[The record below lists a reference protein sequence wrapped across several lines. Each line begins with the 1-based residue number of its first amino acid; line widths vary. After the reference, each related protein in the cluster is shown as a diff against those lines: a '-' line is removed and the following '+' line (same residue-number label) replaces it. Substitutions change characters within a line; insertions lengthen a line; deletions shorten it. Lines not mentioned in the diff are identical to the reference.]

1 MLPFALTIFTGAFLL
16 FLVQPLIGKYIL
28 PWFGGTPGVWTTCML
43 FFQLVLLAGYAY
55 AHFLSRWLKPRGQ
68 AVVHLALLLV
78 SLAVLPIVPADAW
91 KPTSG
96 DAPITHIL
104 LLLGAT
110 IGLPYFVVSTTG
122 PLMQAWF
129 ARLNPGISP
138 YRLYALSNIGSLL
151 ALLAYPFLIEPN
163 VARKL
168 QAHGWGWGL
177 AAYVVC
183 AAWCAWLLW
192 KRGVADEIP
201 VGGSAP
207 EEEPEE
213 VPSMRRKFLWL
224 ALPACASAL
233 LLATTNKLTQDVA
246 VIPFLWIL
254 PLSLYLLTFILC
266 FADAAPV
273 GFQRPLMVGVAV
285 AGLAAL
291 LIPMMIDHSGSDSF
305 KELLRMMNLH
315 EDKSANRLI
324 PFFCALAF
332 ISWHGYWR
340 PLFMPAMIAC
350 FAWLIYVLANIN
362 DVRIAWQIA
371 AFCTTM
377 FVACMV
383 CHGEL
388 YAQKPHPRRLTGYYL
403 MISVGGALG
412 GFLVAVVAPHVF
424 TTYAELAWSCAACAV
439 LVWLVCLPDWRVPN
453 FQWWRFHAWMAGS
466 LVAMAVCLTFFIQS
480 HEKDNVIES
489 TRNFYGA
496 MSVLE
501 YGSETPGSRYLLLQ
515 HGRITHGFQ
524 LTDPDQR
531 RRITSYYGEQSGVA
545 LAIRNFPR
553 MEKRIGVVG
562 LGTGTTAAF
571 GNNGDYVRIYEIN
584 SEVKRLATGTNRFT
598 FVHDTIAIGGKVDII
613 MGDARLSME
622 REDPQRFDV
631 LALDAFSSDAI
642 PVHLL
647 TKEAVAIYGRH
658 LATNGVLAIHISNR
672 YLDLEPVVENVA
684 KEFGYERLSI
694 SDGDGEKDWWIYS
707 STWVLLSKNKELMAL
722 IASRSESAE
731 KSAKE
736 PSKKI
741 VPLWTDDYAS
751 LLPIMS
757 W

>member
-55 AHFLSRWLKPRGQ
+55 AHFLSRWLQPRGQ
-68 AVVHLALLLV
+68 AAVHLALLLA
-78 SLAVLPIVPADAW
+78 SLMMLPIIPSESW
-91 KPTSG
+91 KPKPG
-96 DAPITHIL
+96 DEPITQIL

-129 ARLNPGISP
+129 ARMNPGRSP

-163 VARKL
+163 YARKL
-168 QAHGWGWGL
+168 QALSWGWGL
-177 AAYVVC
+177 MAYVLF
-183 AAWCAWLLW
+183 AAWCVRQVWL
-192 KRGVADEIP
+192 RGFAKETSATGHVA
-201 VGGSAP
+201 
-207 EEEPEE
+207 EEEPAET
-213 VPSMRRKFLWL
+213 PSARRKLLWL

-246 VIPFLWIL
+246 VIPFLWVL

-266 FADAAPV
+266 FDAN
-273 GFQRPLMVGVAV
+273 Q
-285 AGLAAL
+285 
-291 LIPMMIDHSGSDSF
+291 
-305 KELLRMMNLH
+305 
-315 EDKSANRLI
+315 
-324 PFFCALAF
+324 
-332 ISWHGYWR
+332 WYWR
-340 PLFMPAMIAC
+340 PLFLPAMLAC
-350 FAWLIYVLANIN
+350 FGWLIYVLTNIN
-362 DVRIAWQIA
+362 NVGIGWQVP
-371 AFCTTM
+371 AFCLTM

-388 YAQKPHPRRLTGYYL
+388 YALKPHPRWLTSFYL
-403 MISVGGALG
+403 MISLGGAIG

-424 TTYAELAWSCAACAV
+424 NSYAELSWSCGACAV
-439 LVWLVCLPDWRVPN
+439 LTWLVCLPDWRGAH
-453 FQWWRFHAWMAGS
+453 FQWWRFHAWLAGS
-466 LVAMAVCLTFFIQS
+466 LVALGVCLAFYLQS
-480 HEKDNVIES
+480 KERDNVVEA

-496 MSVLE
+496 MCVLE
-501 YGSETPGSRYLLLQ
+501 YGTDSPGSRYLLLQ

-531 RRITSYYGEQSGVA
+531 RRITSYYGEKSGVA
-545 LAIRNFPR
+545 LAIRNLPR
-553 MEKRIGVVG
+553 PQKRIGVVG

-571 GNNGDYVRIYEIN
+571 GEKGDYVRIYEIN
-584 SEVKRLATGTNRFT
+584 EEVRRIATNHFSFIKDTLA
-598 FVHDTIAIGGKVDII
+598 AGGSVDVI

-622 REDPQRFDV
+622 REEPQRFDV

-647 TKEAVAIYGRH
+647 TKEAVAIYGKH
-658 LATNGVLAIHISNR
+658 LADDGVLAIHISNR
-672 YLDLEPVVENVA
+672 YLDLEPVVENLA
-684 KEFGYERLSI
+684 EKFGYRRLSI
-694 SDGDGEKDWWIYS
+694 SDGDSEKDWWIYS
-707 STWVLLSKNKELMAL
+707 STWVLLSKNEALMDT
-722 IASRSESAE
+722 IASKSESA
-731 KSAKE
+731 KSE
-736 PSKKI
+736 PSNKK

-751 LLPIMS
+751 LWQIMS

>member
-43 FFQLVLLAGYAY
+43 FFQLVLLGGYAY

-68 AVVHLALLLV
+68 AVVHFALLLV
-78 SLAVLPIVPADAW
+78 SLAVLPIIPAEAW
-91 KPTSG
+91 KPKPG
-96 DAPITHIL
+96 DAPIAHIL

-122 PLMQAWF
+122 PLMQSWF
-129 ARLNPGISP
+129 ARLNPGKSP

-163 VARKL
+163 FPRRE
-168 QAHGWGWGL
+168 QALSWGWGL
-177 AAYVVC
+177 IAYAAC
-183 AAWCAWLLW
+183 AAWCVWLVW
-192 KRGVADEIP
+192 RRGLA
-201 VGGSAP
+201 
-207 EEEPEE
+207 EE
-213 VPSMRRKFLWL
+213 VPADGQTPAAEAPAEVPSLRQRFLWL

-246 VIPFLWIL
+246 VIPFLWVL

-266 FADAAPV
+266 FDAN
-273 GFQRPLMVGVAV
+273 Q
-285 AGLAAL
+285 
-291 LIPMMIDHSGSDSF
+291 
-305 KELLRMMNLH
+305 
-315 EDKSANRLI
+315 
-324 PFFCALAF
+324 
-332 ISWHGYWR
+332 WYWR
-340 PLFMPAMIAC
+340 PLFLPATLAC
-350 FAWLIYVLANIN
+350 FGWLIYVLANIN
-362 DVRIAWQIA
+362 DVGIGWQVP
-371 AFCTTM
+371 AFCLTM

-388 YAQKPHPRRLTGYYL
+388 YALKPHPRWLTSFYL
-403 MISVGGALG
+403 MISLGGAIG

-424 TTYAELAWSCAACAV
+424 KSYAELAWSCGACAV
-439 LVWLVCLPDWRVPN
+439 LTWLVCLPDWRVPD

-466 LVAMAVCLTFFIQS
+466 LVALGVCLAFYIQS
-480 HEKDNVIES
+480 KERDNVVEA

-501 YGSETPGSRYLLLQ
+501 YGKETPGSRYLLLQ

-531 RRITSYYGEQSGVA
+531 RRITSYYGEASGVA

-553 MEKRIGVVG
+553 PQKRIGVVG

-571 GNNGDYVRIYEIN
+571 GEKGDYVRIYEIN
-584 SEVKRLATGTNRFT
+584 SEVLRIATNRFT
-598 FVHDTIAIGGKVDII
+598 FITDTRGVGGTVDVI

-622 REDPQRFDV
+622 SEEPQRFDV

-658 LATNGVLAIHISNR
+658 LAPDGVLAIHISNR

-684 KEFGYERLSI
+684 KEFGYRRLSI

-707 STWVLLSKNKELMAL
+707 STWVLLSKNEPLMTL
-722 IASRSESAE
+722 IASKTESA
-731 KSAKE
+731 KSEA
-736 PSKKI
+736 STKK

-751 LLPIMS
+751 LWPIMS

>member
-43 FFQLVLLAGYAY
+43 FFQLVLLGGYAY
-55 AHFLSRWLKPRGQ
+55 AHFLSRWFKPRGQ

-78 SLAVLPIVPADAW
+78 SVAVLPIIPAEAW
-91 KPTSG
+91 KPKPG
-96 DAPITHIL
+96 DTPITHIL

-122 PLMQAWF
+122 PLMQSWF
-129 ARLNPGISP
+129 SHLNPGKSP

-151 ALLAYPFLIEPN
+151 ALLAYPFLIEPRLP
-163 VARKL
+163 RKL
-168 QAHGWGWGL
+168 QALSWGWGL
-177 AAYVVC
+177 IAYVAF
-183 AAWCAWLLW
+183 AAWCVWLVW
-192 KRGVADEIP
+192 KRGVAEEIP
-201 VGGSAP
+201 ASGVAK
-207 EEEPEE
+207 EEEPAEP
-213 VPSMRRKFLWL
+213 PSLRQKFLWL

-266 FADAAPV
+266 FDA
-273 GFQRPLMVGVAV
+273 QR
-285 AGLAAL
+285 
-291 LIPMMIDHSGSDSF
+291 
-305 KELLRMMNLH
+305 
-315 EDKSANRLI
+315 
-324 PFFCALAF
+324 
-332 ISWHGYWR
+332 WYWR
-340 PLFMPAMIAC
+340 PIFLPAMLGC
-350 FAWLIYVLANIN
+350 FGWLIYVLTNIN
-362 DVRIAWQIA
+362 NVGIGWQVP
-371 AFCTTM
+371 AFCMTM
-377 FVACMV
+377 FVACMA

-388 YAQKPHPRRLTGYYL
+388 YALKPHPRWLTSFYL
-403 MISVGGALG
+403 MISVGGAVG

-424 TTYAELAWSCAACAV
+424 HTYAELAWSCAACAV
-439 LVWLVCLPDWRVPN
+439 LIWLVCLPNFRVPD

-466 LVAMAVCLTFFIQS
+466 LVAMAVCLAFYIQS
-480 HEKDNVIES
+480 KERDNVVEA

-501 YGSETPGSRYLLLQ
+501 YGSDTPGSRYLLLQ

-531 RRITSYYGEQSGVA
+531 HRITSYYGEGSGVA

-553 MEKRIGVVG
+553 PQKRIGVVG

-571 GNNGDYVRIYEIN
+571 GEKGDYIRIYEIN
-584 SEVKRLATGTNRFT
+584 SEVLRIATNHFSFIADTRKR
-598 FVHDTIAIGGKVDII
+598 GGQVDVI

-622 REDPQRFDV
+622 SEEPQRFDV

-647 TKEAVAIYGRH
+647 TKEAVAIYGKH
-658 LATNGVLAIHISNR
+658 LAPDGVLAIHISNR

-684 KEFGYERLSI
+684 KEFGYQRLSI

-707 STWVLLSKNKELMAL
+707 STWVLLSKNQDLMTL
-722 IASRSESAE
+722 IASKTESA
-731 KSAKE
+731 KSD
-736 PSKKI
+736 PSTKT

>member
-1 MLPFALTIFTGAFLL
+1 
-16 FLVQPLIGKYIL
+16 
-28 PWFGGTPGVWTTCML
+28 PGVWTTCRL
-43 FFQLVLLAGYAY
+43 FFQLVLVGGYAY

-78 SLAVLPIVPADAW
+78 SLAVLPIIPAEAW
-91 KPTSG
+91 KPKPG

-122 PLMQAWF
+122 PLMQSWF
-129 ARLNPGISP
+129 SHLHPGKSP

-151 ALLAYPFLIEPN
+151 ALLAYPFLIEPRLP
-163 VARKL
+163 RKL
-168 QAHGWGWGL
+168 QALSWGWGL
-177 AAYVVC
+177 VAYAAF
-183 AAWCAWLLW
+183 AAWCVWLVW
-192 KRGVADEIP
+192 KRGVAEEIP
-201 VGGSAP
+201 PSGVAQ
-207 EEEPEE
+207 EEEPAAP
-213 VPSMRRKFLWL
+213 PSLRQKFLWL

-266 FADAAPV
+266 FDA
-273 GFQRPLMVGVAV
+273 QR
-285 AGLAAL
+285 
-291 LIPMMIDHSGSDSF
+291 
-305 KELLRMMNLH
+305 
-315 EDKSANRLI
+315 
-324 PFFCALAF
+324 
-332 ISWHGYWR
+332 WYWR
-340 PLFMPAMIAC
+340 PIFLPAMVGC
-350 FAWLIYVLANIN
+350 FGWLIYVLANIN
-362 DVRIAWQIA
+362 DVGIGWQVP
-371 AFCTTM
+371 AFCLTM
-377 FVACMV
+377 FVACMA

-388 YAQKPHPRRLTGYYL
+388 YALKPDPRWLTSFYL
-403 MISVGGALG
+403 MISVGGAVG
-412 GFLVAVVAPHVF
+412 GFLVGVVAPHVF
-424 TTYAELAWSCAACAV
+424 HTYAELAWSCAACAV
-439 LVWLVCLPDWRVPN
+439 LIWLVCLPNFRVPD

-466 LVAMAVCLTFFIQS
+466 LVAMAVCLAFYLQS
-480 HEKDNVIES
+480 KERDNVVEA

-501 YGSETPGSRYLLLQ
+501 YGSDTPGSRYLLLQ

-531 RRITSYYGEQSGVA
+531 RRITSYYGEHSGVA

-553 MEKRIGVVG
+553 PQKRIGVVG

-571 GNNGDYVRIYEIN
+571 GEKGDYVRIYEIN
-584 SEVKRLATGTNRFT
+584 SEVLRLATNRFT
-598 FVHDTIAIGGKVDII
+598 FITDTRSLGGTVDVI

-622 REDPQRFDV
+622 REEPQRFDV

-647 TKEAVAIYGRH
+647 TKEAVAIYGKH
-658 LATNGVLAIHISNR
+658 LAPDGVLAIHISNR

-684 KEFGYERLSI
+684 KEFGYQRLSI
-694 SDGDGEKDWWIYS
+694 SDGEGEKDWWIYS
-707 STWVLLSKNKELMAL
+707 STWVLLSKNKDLMTL
-722 IASRSESAE
+722 IASRTESA
-731 KSAKE
+731 KSD
-736 PSKKI
+736 PSTKV
-741 VPLWTDDYAS
+741 VPLWTDDYAA

>member
-1 MLPFALTIFTGAFLL
+1 MAVWTASVPAGFPARHILLSNRGGNLILRRTFRPPVKRRAIAMLPFALTIFTGAFLL

-43 FFQLVLLAGYAY
+43 FFQLVLLGGYAY

-78 SLAVLPIVPADAW
+78 SLAVLPIIPAEAW
-91 KPTSG
+91 KPKPG
-96 DAPITHIL
+96 DPPITHIL

-122 PLMQAWF
+122 PLMQSWF
-129 ARLNPGISP
+129 SHLNPGKSP

-151 ALLAYPFLIEPN
+151 ALLAYPFLIEPRLP
-163 VARKL
+163 RKL
-168 QAHGWGWGL
+168 QALSWGWGL
-177 AAYVVC
+177 IAYAAFT
-183 AAWCAWLLW
+183 AWCVWLVW
-192 KRGVADEIP
+192 KRGVAEEIP
-201 VGGSAP
+201 ASGVAA
-207 EEEPEE
+207 EEEPAEA
-213 VPSMRRKFLWL
+213 PSLRQKFLWL

-266 FADAAPV
+266 FDA
-273 GFQRPLMVGVAV
+273 QR
-285 AGLAAL
+285 
-291 LIPMMIDHSGSDSF
+291 
-305 KELLRMMNLH
+305 
-315 EDKSANRLI
+315 
-324 PFFCALAF
+324 
-332 ISWHGYWR
+332 WYWR
-340 PLFMPAMIAC
+340 PIFLPAMLGC
-350 FAWLIYVLANIN
+350 FGWLIYVLTNIN
-362 DVRIAWQIA
+362 DVGIGWQVP
-371 AFCTTM
+371 AFCMTM
-377 FVACMV
+377 FVACMA

-388 YAQKPHPRRLTGYYL
+388 YALKPHPRWLTSFYL
-403 MISVGGALG
+403 MISVGGAVG

-424 TTYAELAWSCAACAV
+424 HTYAELAWSCAACAV
-439 LVWLVCLPDWRVPN
+439 LVWLVCLPNFRVPD

-466 LVAMAVCLTFFIQS
+466 LVAMAVCLAFYIQS
-480 HEKDNVIES
+480 KERDNVVEA

-501 YGSETPGSRYLLLQ
+501 YGADTPGSRYLLLQ

-553 MEKRIGVVG
+553 PHKRIGVVG

-571 GNNGDYVRIYEIN
+571 GDKGDYVRIYEIN
-584 SEVKRLATGTNRFT
+584 SEVKRIATSHFT
-598 FVHDTIAIGGKVDII
+598 FVNDTIALGGKVDII

-622 REDPQRFDV
+622 REEPQHFDV

-647 TKEAVAIYGRH
+647 TKEAVAIYGKH
-658 LATNGVLAIHISNR
+658 LAPDGVLAIHISNR

-684 KEFGYERLSI
+684 KEFGYQRLSI
-694 SDGDGEKDWWIYS
+694 SDGEGEKDWWIYS
-707 STWVLLSKNKELMAL
+707 STWVLLSKNKDLMTL
-722 IASRSESAE
+722 IASRTESA
-731 KSAKE
+731 KSDPSAKV
-736 PSKKI
+736 

>member
-55 AHFLSRWLKPRGQ
+55 AHFLSRWLKPRAQ
-68 AVVHLALLLV
+68 AVVHLGLLLI
-78 SLAVLPIVPADAW
+78 SLAVLPIVPADVW

-122 PLMQAWF
+122 PLMQSWF
-129 ARLNPGISP
+129 SRLNPGKSP

-151 ALLAYPFLIEPN
+151 ALLAYPFLIEP
-163 VARKL
+163 VLPRKL
-168 QAHGWGWGL
+168 QALSWGWGL
-177 AAYVVC
+177 AAYVAC
-183 AAWCAWLLW
+183 AAWCVWLLW
-192 KRGVADEIP
+192 NKNPAEEAPANDASAEGPAVA
-201 VGGSAP
+201 
-207 EEEPEE
+207 
-213 VPSMRRKFLWL
+213 PSLRQKFLWL

-266 FADAAPV
+266 FDA
-273 GFQRPLMVGVAV
+273 QR
-285 AGLAAL
+285 
-291 LIPMMIDHSGSDSF
+291 
-305 KELLRMMNLH
+305 
-315 EDKSANRLI
+315 
-324 PFFCALAF
+324 
-332 ISWHGYWR
+332 WYWR
-340 PLFMPAMIAC
+340 PLFLPAMIAC
-350 FAWLIYVLANIN
+350 FGWLIYVLTNIN
-362 DVRIAWQIA
+362 EVRIAWQIP
-371 AFCTTM
+371 AFCLTL
-377 FVACMV
+377 FVASMV

-388 YAQKPHPRRLTGYYL
+388 YALKPHPRWLTTFYL
-403 MISVGGALG
+403 MISVGGAVG

-424 TTYAELAWSCAACAV
+424 TTYAELAWSCGACAV
-439 LVWLVCLPDWRVPN
+439 LVWLVCLPNWRVPD
-453 FQWWRFHAWMAGS
+453 FQWWRFHAWLAGS
-466 LVAMAVCLTFFIQS
+466 LVAMAVCLAFFIQS
-480 HEKDNVIES
+480 HEKDNLVES

-531 RRITSYYGEQSGVA
+531 RRITSYYGEGSGVA
-545 LAIRNFPR
+545 LAIRNFPSKQ
-553 MEKRIGVVG
+553 KRIGVVG

-571 GNNGDYVRIYEIN
+571 GEQGDYVRIYEIN
-584 SEVKRLATGTNRFT
+584 SEVLRVATNHFSFIKDTRALGGT
-598 FVHDTIAIGGKVDII
+598 VDVIL
-613 MGDARLSME
+613 GDARLSME
-622 REDPQRFDV
+622 REIERKEPQRFDV

-647 TKEAVAIYGRH
+647 TKEAVAIYGKH

-672 YLDLEPVVENVA
+672 YLDLEPVVENLA
-684 KEFGYERLSI
+684 KEFGYLHLSV
-694 SDGDGEKDWWIYS
+694 SDGDGDKDWWIYS
-707 STWVLLSKNKELMAL
+707 STWVLLSKNKDLMSTITGL
-722 IASRSESAE
+722 
-731 KSAKE
+731 AK
-736 PSKKI
+736 PNADAKSKKV

>member
-1 MLPFALTIFTGAFLL
+1 MGRRAIAMLPFALTIFTGAFLL

-43 FFQLVLLAGYAY
+43 FFQLVLLGGYAY

-78 SLAVLPIVPADAW
+78 SLAVLPIIPAEAW
-91 KPTSG
+91 KPKPG

-122 PLMQAWF
+122 PLMQSWF
-129 ARLNPGISP
+129 SHLNPGKSP

-151 ALLAYPFLIEPN
+151 ALLAYPFLIEPRLP
-163 VARKL
+163 RKL
-168 QAHGWGWGL
+168 QALSWGWGL
-177 AAYVVC
+177 IAYVAF
-183 AAWCAWLLW
+183 AAWCVWLVW
-192 KRGVADEIP
+192 KRGVAEEIP
-201 VGGSAP
+201 ASGVAA
-207 EEEPEE
+207 EEEPAEP
-213 VPSMRRKFLWL
+213 PSLRQKFLWL

-266 FADAAPV
+266 FDA
-273 GFQRPLMVGVAV
+273 QR
-285 AGLAAL
+285 
-291 LIPMMIDHSGSDSF
+291 
-305 KELLRMMNLH
+305 
-315 EDKSANRLI
+315 
-324 PFFCALAF
+324 
-332 ISWHGYWR
+332 WYWR
-340 PLFMPAMIAC
+340 PIFLPAMLGC
-350 FAWLIYVLANIN
+350 FGWLIYVLTNIN
-362 DVRIAWQIA
+362 NVGIGWQVP
-371 AFCTTM
+371 AFCLTM
-377 FVACMV
+377 FVACMA

-388 YAQKPHPRRLTGYYL
+388 YALKPHPRWLTSFYL
-403 MISVGGALG
+403 MISVGGAVG

-424 TTYAELAWSCAACAV
+424 HTYAELAWSCAACAV
-439 LVWLVCLPDWRVPN
+439 LVWLVCLPNFRAPG

-466 LVAMAVCLTFFIQS
+466 LVAMAVCLAFYIQS
-480 HEKDNVIES
+480 KERDNVVEA

-501 YGSETPGSRYLLLQ
+501 YGADTPGSRYLLLQ

-531 RRITSYYGEQSGVA
+531 RRITSYYGEASGVA

-553 MEKRIGVVG
+553 PHRRIGVVG

-571 GNNGDYVRIYEIN
+571 GNQGDYVRIYEIN
-584 SEVKRLATGTNRFT
+584 SEVLRIATNHFT
-598 FVHDTIAIGGKVDII
+598 FIKDTRALGGTVDVI

-622 REDPQRFDV
+622 SEAPQRFDV

-647 TKEAVAIYGRH
+647 TKEAVAIYGKH
-658 LATNGVLAIHISNR
+658 LAPDGVLAIHISNR

-684 KEFGYERLSI
+684 KEFGYQRLSI
-694 SDGDGEKDWWIYS
+694 SDGEGEKDWWIYS
-707 STWVLLSKNKELMAL
+707 STWVLLSKNQDLMTL
-722 IASRSESAE
+722 IASRTESAKADAST
-731 KSAKE
+731 KS
-736 PSKKI
+736 

>member
-55 AHFLSRWLKPRGQ
+55 AHFLSRWLQPRGQ
-68 AVVHLALLLV
+68 AAVHLAVLLA
-78 SLAVLPIVPADAW
+78 SLAVLPIIPGDAW
-91 KPTSG
+91 KPKPG

-122 PLMQAWF
+122 PLMQSWF
-129 ARLNPGISP
+129 ARLNPGKSP

-163 VARKL
+163 FARKL
-168 QAHGWGWGL
+168 QALSWGWGL
-177 AAYVVC
+177 VAYVLF
-183 AAWCAWLLW
+183 AAWCVRLVWV
-192 KRGVADEIP
+192 RGFAAQTPADGHLAEEGP
-201 VGGSAP
+201 A
-207 EEEPEE
+207 EEP
-213 VPSMRRKFLWL
+213 SLRRKFLWL

-246 VIPFLWIL
+246 VIPFLWVL

-266 FADAAPV
+266 FDAN
-273 GFQRPLMVGVAV
+273 Q
-285 AGLAAL
+285 
-291 LIPMMIDHSGSDSF
+291 
-305 KELLRMMNLH
+305 
-315 EDKSANRLI
+315 
-324 PFFCALAF
+324 
-332 ISWHGYWR
+332 WYWR
-340 PLFMPAMIAC
+340 PLFLPAMLAC
-350 FAWLIYVLANIN
+350 FGWLIYVLANIN
-362 DVRIAWQIA
+362 DVGIGWQVP
-371 AFCTTM
+371 AFCLTL
-377 FVACMV
+377 FVGCMV

-388 YAQKPHPRRLTGYYL
+388 YALKPHPRWLTSFYL
-403 MISVGGALG
+403 MISLGGAIG

-424 TTYAELAWSCAACAV
+424 KSYAELAWSCGACAV
-439 LVWLVCLPDWRVPN
+439 LVWLVCLPNWRVPG
-453 FQWWRFHAWMAGS
+453 FQWWRFHAWLAGS
-466 LVAMAVCLTFFIQS
+466 LVALAVCLAFYIQS
-480 HEKDNVIES
+480 RERDNVVEA

-501 YGSETPGSRYLLLQ
+501 YGKETPGSRYLLLQ

-553 MEKRIGVVG
+553 PQKRIGVVG

-571 GNNGDYVRIYEIN
+571 GEKGDYVRIYEIN
-584 SEVKRLATGTNRFT
+584 EEVRRIATSHFT
-598 FVHDTIAIGGKVDII
+598 FIKDTQAVGGKVDVI

-622 REDPQRFDV
+622 REEPQRFDV

-647 TKEAVAIYGRH
+647 TKEAVGIYGKH
-658 LATNGVLAIHISNR
+658 LAADGVLAVHISNR
-672 YLDLEPVVENVA
+672 YLDLEPVVENLA

-722 IASRSESAE
+722 IKTKTEAA
-731 KSAKE
+731 KSD
-736 PSKKI
+736 PSTKI

-751 LLPIMS
+751 LWPIMS

>member
-43 FFQLVLLAGYAY
+43 FFQMVLLAGYAY
-55 AHFLSRWLKPRGQ
+55 AHFLSRWLQPRGQ
-68 AVVHLALLLV
+68 AAVHLGVLLA
-78 SLAVLPIVPADAW
+78 SLAVLPIIPGDAW
-91 KPTSG
+91 KPKPG

-122 PLMQAWF
+122 PLMQSWF
-129 ARLNPGISP
+129 ARLNPGKSP

-163 VARKL
+163 FARKL
-168 QAHGWGWGL
+168 QALSWGWGL
-177 AAYVVC
+177 VAYVLF
-183 AAWCAWLLW
+183 AAWCVRLVWV
-192 KRGVADEIP
+192 RGFAAQTPAD
-201 VGGSAP
+201 GHLA
-207 EEEPEE
+207 EEEPAEE
-213 VPSMRRKFLWL
+213 PSLRRKFLWL

-246 VIPFLWIL
+246 VIPFLWVL

-266 FADAAPV
+266 FDAN
-273 GFQRPLMVGVAV
+273 Q
-285 AGLAAL
+285 
-291 LIPMMIDHSGSDSF
+291 
-305 KELLRMMNLH
+305 
-315 EDKSANRLI
+315 
-324 PFFCALAF
+324 
-332 ISWHGYWR
+332 WYWR
-340 PLFMPAMIAC
+340 PLFLPAMLAC
-350 FAWLIYVLANIN
+350 FGWLIYVLANIN
-362 DVRIAWQIA
+362 DVGIGWQVP
-371 AFCTTM
+371 AFCLTL
-377 FVACMV
+377 FVGCMV

-388 YAQKPHPRRLTGYYL
+388 YALKPHPRWLTSFYL
-403 MISVGGALG
+403 MISLGGAIG

-424 TTYAELAWSCAACAV
+424 KSYAELAWSCGACAV
-439 LVWLVCLPDWRVPN
+439 LVWLVCLPNWRVPG
-453 FQWWRFHAWMAGS
+453 FQWWRFHAWLAGS
-466 LVAMAVCLTFFIQS
+466 LVALAVCLAFYIQS
-480 HEKDNVIES
+480 RERDNVVEA

-501 YGSETPGSRYLLLQ
+501 YGKETPGSRYLLLQ

-553 MEKRIGVVG
+553 PQKRIGVVG

-571 GNNGDYVRIYEIN
+571 GEKGDYVRIYEIN
-584 SEVKRLATGTNRFT
+584 EEVRRIATSHFT
-598 FVHDTIAIGGKVDII
+598 FIKDTQAVGGKVDVI

-622 REDPQRFDV
+622 REEPQRFDV

-647 TKEAVAIYGRH
+647 TKEAVGIYGKH
-658 LATNGVLAIHISNR
+658 LAADGVLAVHISNR
-672 YLDLEPVVENVA
+672 YLDLEPVVENLA

-722 IASRSESAE
+722 IKTKTEAA
-731 KSAKE
+731 KSD
-736 PSKKI
+736 PSTKM

-751 LLPIMS
+751 LWPIMS

>member
-68 AVVHLALLLV
+68 AVVHLTLLLV
-78 SLAVLPIVPADAW
+78 SVAVLPIIPADAW
-91 KPTSG
+91 KPQAG

-122 PLMQAWF
+122 PLMQSWF
-129 ARLNPGISP
+129 SRLNPGKSP

-168 QAHGWGWGL
+168 QAVSWGWGL
-177 AAYVVC
+177 VAYVVFS
-183 AAWCAWLLW
+183 AWCVWLVW
-192 KRGVADEIP
+192 SRGLAEEIP
-201 VGGSAP
+201 TGGATLP
-207 EEEPEE
+207 EETPEE
-213 VPSMRRKFLWL
+213 VPSLRRRFLWL
-224 ALPACASAL
+224 ALPACATAL
-233 LLATTNKLTQDVA
+233 LLATTNKLCQDVA
-246 VIPFLWIL
+246 VIPFLWLL

-266 FADAAPV
+266 FADSAPM
-273 GFQRPLMVGVAV
+273 GFQRPLMVIVTVVGVS
-285 AGLAAL
+285 AL
-291 LIPMMIDHSGSDSF
+291 LVPMLIDHS
-305 KELLRMMNLH
+305 KQELLQGMLKGVGLH
-315 EDKSANRLI
+315 EEKSTNRLI
-324 PFFCALAF
+324 PFFCCLAF
-332 ISWHGYWR
+332 VCWHGYWR
-340 PLFMPAMIAC
+340 PLFMPALLAC
-350 FAWLIYVLANIN
+350 FGWLVYVLAYIN
-362 DVRIAWQIA
+362 SVGIAWQVA

-403 MISVGGALG
+403 MISLGGAIG

-424 TTYAELAWSCAACAV
+424 NTYAELAWSCGACAV
-439 LVWLVCLPDWRVPN
+439 LVWLVCLPNWRVPD
-453 FQWWRFHAWMAGS
+453 FQWWRFHAWMASS
-466 LVAMAVCLTFFIQS
+466 LVAMAVCLVFFVQS
-480 HEKDNVIES
+480 HEKDNVIEA

-501 YGSETPGSRYLLLQ
+501 YGAETPGSRYLLLQ

-531 RRITSYYGEQSGVA
+531 RRITSYYGEGSGVA
-545 LAIRNFPR
+545 MAIRTFPR
-553 MEKRIGVVG
+553 KQKRIGVVG

-571 GNNGDYVRIYEIN
+571 GEKGDYVRIYEIN
-584 SEVKRLATGTNRFT
+584 SEVKRIATTHFT
-598 FVHDTIAIGGKVDII
+598 FVKDTIALGGKVDII

-622 REDPQRFDV
+622 REEPQRLDV

-647 TKEAVAIYGRH
+647 TKEAMAIYGKH
-658 LATNGVLAIHISNR
+658 LAPDGVLAIHISNR
-672 YLDLEPVVENVA
+672 YLDLEPVVANLA
-684 KEFGYERLSI
+684 KEFGYQRLSI
-694 SDGDGEKDWWIYS
+694 ADGEGEKDWWIYS
-707 STWVLLSKNKELMAL
+707 STWVLLSKNKELMSL
-722 IASRSESAE
+722 IASQKVSTE
-731 KSAKE
+731 KEE
-736 PSKKI
+736 PLKS
-741 VPLWTDDYAS
+741 VPLWTDDYAA

>member
-78 SLAVLPIVPADAW
+78 SLAVLPIIPTEAW
-91 KPTSG
+91 KPKPG

-129 ARLNPGISP
+129 ARLNPDQSP

-151 ALLAYPFLIEPN
+151 ALLAYPFLIEPRFS
-163 VARKL
+163 RKL
-168 QAHGWGWGL
+168 QALSWGWGL
-177 AAYVVC
+177 IAYV
-183 AAWCAWLLW
+183 AFASWCVWLVW
-192 KRGVADEIP
+192 RRGVAEEIP
-201 VGGSAP
+201 AGGTAP
-207 EEEPEE
+207 EEAPVEA
-213 VPSMRRKFLWL
+213 PSLRQKFLWL

-254 PLSLYLLTFILC
+254 PLGLYLLTFILS
-266 FADAAPV
+266 FDAN
-273 GFQRPLMVGVAV
+273 Q
-285 AGLAAL
+285 
-291 LIPMMIDHSGSDSF
+291 
-305 KELLRMMNLH
+305 
-315 EDKSANRLI
+315 
-324 PFFCALAF
+324 
-332 ISWHGYWR
+332 WYWR
-340 PLFMPAMIAC
+340 PLFLPAAVGC
-350 FAWLIYVLANIN
+350 FGWLIYVLQNIN
-362 DVRIAWQIA
+362 DVGIGWQVP
-371 AFCTTM
+371 AFCLTM

-388 YAQKPHPRRLTGYYL
+388 YALKPHPRWLTSFYL
-403 MISVGGALG
+403 MISLGGAIG

-424 TTYAELAWSCAACAV
+424 KSYAELAWSCGAGAV
-439 LVWLVCLPDWRVPN
+439 LTWLVCLPDWRAPN

-466 LVAMAVCLTFFIQS
+466 LVAMAVCLAFYIQS
-480 HEKDNVIES
+480 KERDNVVEA

-501 YGSETPGSRYLLLQ
+501 YGKETPGSRYLLLQ

-553 MEKRIGVVG
+553 PQKRIGVVG

-571 GNNGDYVRIYEIN
+571 GEKGDYVRIYEIN
-584 SEVKRLATGTNRFT
+584 EEVRRIATSRFT
-598 FVHDTIAIGGKVDII
+598 FVNDTIGVGGKVDII

-622 REDPQRFDV
+622 REEPQRFDV

-647 TKEAVAIYGRH
+647 TKEAVAIYGKH
-658 LATNGVLAIHISNR
+658 LAPDGVLAVHISNR

-684 KEFGYERLSI
+684 KEFGYQRLSI
-694 SDGDGEKDWWIYS
+694 SDGDGERDWWIYS
-707 STWVLLSKNKELMAL
+707 STWVLLSKNKELMTL
-722 IASRSESAE
+722 IASRTESAKSE
-731 KSAKE
+731 ASAKL
-736 PSKKI
+736 
-741 VPLWTDDYAS
+741 VPLWTDDYVS
-751 LLPIMS
+751 LWPIMS

>member
-43 FFQLVLLAGYAY
+43 FFQLVLLGGYAY

-78 SLAVLPIVPADAW
+78 SVAVLPIIPAEAW
-91 KPTSG
+91 KPKPG

-122 PLMQAWF
+122 PLMQSWF
-129 ARLNPGISP
+129 SHLNPGKSP

-151 ALLAYPFLIEPN
+151 ALLAYPFLIEP
-163 VARKL
+163 RLPRQL
-168 QAHGWGWGL
+168 QALSWGWGL
-177 AAYVVC
+177 IAYVAF
-183 AAWCAWLLW
+183 AAWCVWLVW
-192 KRGVADEIP
+192 KRGVAEEIP
-201 VGGSAP
+201 ASGVAK
-207 EEEPEE
+207 EEEPAEP
-213 VPSMRRKFLWL
+213 PSLRQKFLWL

-266 FADAAPV
+266 FDA
-273 GFQRPLMVGVAV
+273 QR
-285 AGLAAL
+285 
-291 LIPMMIDHSGSDSF
+291 
-305 KELLRMMNLH
+305 
-315 EDKSANRLI
+315 
-324 PFFCALAF
+324 
-332 ISWHGYWR
+332 WYWR
-340 PLFMPAMIAC
+340 PIFLPAMLGC
-350 FAWLIYVLANIN
+350 FGWLIYVLTNIN
-362 DVRIAWQIA
+362 NVGIGWQVP
-371 AFCTTM
+371 AFCMTM
-377 FVACMV
+377 FVACMA

-388 YAQKPHPRRLTGYYL
+388 YALKPHPRWLTSFYL
-403 MISVGGALG
+403 MISVGGAVG

-424 TTYAELAWSCAACAV
+424 HTYAELAWSCAACAV
-439 LVWLVCLPDWRVPN
+439 LIWLVCLPNFRVPD

-466 LVAMAVCLTFFIQS
+466 LVAMAVCLAFYIQS
-480 HEKDNVIES
+480 KERDNVVEA

-501 YGSETPGSRYLLLQ
+501 YGSDTPGSRYLLLQ

-531 RRITSYYGEQSGVA
+531 HRITSYYGEGSGVA

-553 MEKRIGVVG
+553 PQKRIGVVG

-571 GNNGDYVRIYEIN
+571 GEKGDYIRIYEIN
-584 SEVKRLATGTNRFT
+584 SEVLRIATNHFSFIADTRKR
-598 FVHDTIAIGGKVDII
+598 GGQVDVI

-622 REDPQRFDV
+622 SEEPQRFDV

-647 TKEAVAIYGRH
+647 TKEAVAIYGKH
-658 LATNGVLAIHISNR
+658 LAPDGVLAIHISNR

-684 KEFGYERLSI
+684 KEFGYQRLSI

-707 STWVLLSKNKELMAL
+707 STWVLLSKNQDLMTL
-722 IASRSESAE
+722 IASKTESA
-731 KSAKE
+731 KSD
-736 PSKKI
+736 PSTKT

>member
-78 SLAVLPIVPADAW
+78 SLAVLPIIPADAW

-122 PLMQAWF
+122 PLMQSWF
-129 ARLNPGISP
+129 SRLHPDKSP

-151 ALLAYPFLIEPN
+151 ALLAYPFLIEPELP
-163 VARKL
+163 RKF
-168 QAHGWGWGL
+168 QAHAWGWGL
-177 AAYVVC
+177 VAYVAF
-183 AAWCAWLLW
+183 AAWCVWLLW
-192 KRGVADEIP
+192 NKNPTDEIP
-201 VGGSAP
+201 ANNPADEAP
-207 EEEPEE
+207 AAA
-213 VPSMRRKFLWL
+213 PSLRQKFLWL

-266 FADAAPV
+266 FDAH
-273 GFQRPLMVGVAV
+273 R
-285 AGLAAL
+285 
-291 LIPMMIDHSGSDSF
+291 
-305 KELLRMMNLH
+305 
-315 EDKSANRLI
+315 
-324 PFFCALAF
+324 
-332 ISWHGYWR
+332 WYWR
-340 PLFMPAMIAC
+340 PLFIPAMVAC
-350 FAWLIYVLANIN
+350 FGWLIYVLANIN
-362 DVRIAWQIA
+362 EVRIAWQIP
-371 AFCTTM
+371 AFCLTM
-377 FVACMV
+377 FVASMV

-388 YAQKPHPRRLTGYYL
+388 YALKPHPRWLTTFYL

-424 TTYAELAWSCAACAV
+424 TTYAELAWSCGACAL
-439 LVWLVCLPDWRVPN
+439 LVWLVCLPNWRVPN
-453 FQWWRFHAWMAGS
+453 FRWWRFHAWMAGS
-466 LVAMAVCLTFFIQS
+466 LVAMAVCLAFFVQS

-501 YGSETPGSRYLLLQ
+501 YGADTPGSRYLLLQ

-531 RRITSYYGEQSGVA
+531 RRITSYYGEGSGVA
-545 LAIRNFPR
+545 LAIRNFPSKQ
-553 MEKRIGVVG
+553 KRIGVVG

-571 GNNGDYVRIYEIN
+571 GEKGDYVRIYEIN
-584 SEVKRLATGTNRFT
+584 SEVLRVATNHFSFIKDTRALGGT
-598 FVHDTIAIGGKVDII
+598 VDVVL
-613 MGDARLSME
+613 GDARLSME
-622 REDPQRFDV
+622 REEPQRFDV

-647 TKEAVAIYGRH
+647 TKEAVAIYGKH
-658 LATNGVLAIHISNR
+658 LAPDGILAIHISNR
-672 YLDLEPVVENVA
+672 YLDLEPVVANVA
-684 KEFGYERLSI
+684 KEFGYEHLSI

-707 STWVLLSKNKELMAL
+707 STWVLLTKNTDLLVL
-722 IASRSESAE
+722 IASRQPSSE
-731 KSAKE
+731 KGHKE

>member
-1 MLPFALTIFTGAFLL
+1 VGFPQSHILLSKPPQTRILRRTFRSPTKQRVIAMLPFALTIFTGAFLL

-43 FFQLVLLAGYAY
+43 FFQLVLLGGYAY

-68 AVVHLALLLV
+68 AVVHLVLLLV
-78 SLAVLPIVPADAW
+78 SLAVLPIIPAEAW
-91 KPTSG
+91 KPKPG

-122 PLMQAWF
+122 PLMQSWF
-129 ARLNPGISP
+129 SHLNPGKSP

-151 ALLAYPFLIEPN
+151 ALLAYPFLIEP
-163 VARKL
+163 RL
-168 QAHGWGWGL
+168 PRQMQALSWGWGL
-177 AAYVVC
+177 IAYTAF
-183 AAWCAWLLW
+183 AAWCVCLVWR
-192 KRGVADEIP
+192 RGVAEEIP
-201 VGGSAP
+201 ASGIAK
-207 EEEPEE
+207 EEEPAEA
-213 VPSMRRKFLWL
+213 PSLRQKFLWL

-266 FADAAPV
+266 FDA
-273 GFQRPLMVGVAV
+273 QR
-285 AGLAAL
+285 
-291 LIPMMIDHSGSDSF
+291 
-305 KELLRMMNLH
+305 
-315 EDKSANRLI
+315 
-324 PFFCALAF
+324 
-332 ISWHGYWR
+332 WYWR
-340 PLFMPAMIAC
+340 PIFLPAMLGC
-350 FAWLIYVLANIN
+350 FGWLIYVLKNIN
-362 DVRIAWQIA
+362 DVGIGWQVP
-371 AFCTTM
+371 AFCMTM
-377 FVACMV
+377 FVACMT

-388 YAQKPHPRRLTGYYL
+388 YALKPHPRWLTSFYL
-403 MISVGGALG
+403 MISVGGAVG

-424 TTYAELAWSCAACAV
+424 HTYAELAWACAASAV
-439 LVWLVCLPDWRVPN
+439 LIWLVCLPNFRLPD

-466 LVAMAVCLTFFIQS
+466 LVAMAVCLAFYLQS
-480 HEKDNVIES
+480 KERDNVVEA

-501 YGSETPGSRYLLLQ
+501 YGSDTPGSRYLLLQ

-553 MEKRIGVVG
+553 PQKRIGVVG

-571 GNNGDYVRIYEIN
+571 GEKGDYVRIYEIN
-584 SEVKRLATGTNRFT
+584 SEVLRIATNHFT
-598 FVHDTIAIGGKVDII
+598 FIKDTRALGGTVDVI

-622 REDPQRFDV
+622 SEEPQRFDV

-647 TKEAVAIYGRH
+647 TKEAVAIYGKH
-658 LATNGVLAIHISNR
+658 LAPDGVLAVHISNR

-684 KEFGYERLSI
+684 KEFGYQRLSV

-707 STWVLLSKNKELMAL
+707 STWVLLSKNKDLMTL
-722 IASRSESAE
+722 IASRTESA
-731 KSAKE
+731 KSD
-736 PSKKI
+736 PSTKV
-741 VPLWTDDYAS
+741 VPLWTDDYAA

>member
-43 FFQLVLLAGYAY
+43 FFQLVLLGGYAY

-68 AVVHLALLLV
+68 AVVHGALLLA
-78 SLAVLPIVPADAW
+78 SLAVLPIVPADTW

-104 LLLGAT
+104 LLLAAT

-122 PLMQAWF
+122 PLMQSWF
-129 ARLNPGISP
+129 SRLNPGRSP

-168 QAHGWGWGL
+168 QAVSWGWGL
-177 AAYVVC
+177 MAYVAFAV
-183 AAWCAWLLW
+183 WCVALVWR
-192 KRGVADEIP
+192 RGVADEVP
-201 VGGSAP
+201 AGGLAAV
-207 EEEPEE
+207 EEPTEE
-213 VPSMRRKFLWL
+213 PSLRHKFLWL

-233 LLATTNKLTQDVA
+233 LLATTNKLCQDVA

-266 FADAAPV
+266 FDA
-273 GFQRPLMVGVAV
+273 QQ
-285 AGLAAL
+285 
-291 LIPMMIDHSGSDSF
+291 
-305 KELLRMMNLH
+305 
-315 EDKSANRLI
+315 
-324 PFFCALAF
+324 
-332 ISWHGYWR
+332 WYWR
-340 PLFMPAMIAC
+340 PIFLPALLAC
-350 FAWLIYVLANIN
+350 FVWLICVLADIN
-362 DVRIAWQIA
+362 TVRIGWQVA
-371 AFCTTM
+371 AFCMTL

-388 YAQKPHPRRLTGYYL
+388 YELKPHPRRLTGYYL
-403 MISVGGALG
+403 MISLGGAIG

-424 TTYAELAWSCAACAV
+424 QTYAELAWSCGACAL
-439 LVWLVCLPDWRVPN
+439 LVWLVCLPNWRVPN
-453 FQWWRFHAWMAGS
+453 FPWWRFHAWMAGS
-466 LVAMAVCLTFFIQS
+466 LVAMAVCLAFFIQS
-480 HEKDNVIES
+480 HEKDNVIEA

-501 YGSETPGSRYLLLQ
+501 YGAETPGSRYLLLQ

-531 RRITSYYGEQSGVA
+531 RRLTSYYGEKSGVA

-553 MEKRIGVVG
+553 AHKRIGVVG

-571 GNNGDYVRIYEIN
+571 GEKGDYVRIYEIN
-584 SEVKRLATGTNRFT
+584 SEVKRLATSRFT
-598 FVHDTIAIGGKVDII
+598 FVNDTIGLGGKVDII

-622 REDPQRFDV
+622 REEPQHLDV

-647 TKEAVAIYGRH
+647 TKEAVAIYGKH
-658 LATNGVLAIHISNR
+658 LAPDGVLAVHISNR

-694 SDGDGEKDWWIYS
+694 SDNDGEKDWWIYS
-707 STWVLLSKNKELMAL
+707 STWVLLSKNKELIAKIAAL
-722 IASRSESAE
+722 TDST
-731 KSAKE
+731 KE
-736 PSKKI
+736 ETTKKV
-741 VPLWTDDYAS
+741 VPLWTDDYVS
-751 LLPIMS
+751 LWPIMS

>member
-1 MLPFALTIFTGAFLL
+1 MGRRAIAMLPFALTIFTGAFLL

-43 FFQLVLLAGYAY
+43 FFQLVLLGGYAY

-68 AVVHLALLLV
+68 AMVHLALLLV
-78 SLAVLPIVPADAW
+78 SLAVLPIIPADAW
-91 KPTSG
+91 KPTSA

-122 PLMQAWF
+122 PLMQSWF
-129 ARLNPGISP
+129 SHLNPGRSP

-151 ALLAYPFLIEPN
+151 ALLAYPFLIEPRLP
-163 VARKL
+163 RKL
-168 QAHGWGWGL
+168 QALSWGWGL
-177 AAYVVC
+177 MAYVAF
-183 AAWCAWLLW
+183 AAWCVWLVW
-192 KRGVADEIP
+192 KRGVAEEIP
-201 VGGSAP
+201 AGGVAP
-207 EEEPEE
+207 EEEPAEA
-213 VPSMRRKFLWL
+213 PSLRQKFLWL

-246 VIPFLWIL
+246 VIPFLWVL

-266 FADAAPV
+266 FDAE
-273 GFQRPLMVGVAV
+273 R
-285 AGLAAL
+285 
-291 LIPMMIDHSGSDSF
+291 
-305 KELLRMMNLH
+305 
-315 EDKSANRLI
+315 
-324 PFFCALAF
+324 
-332 ISWHGYWR
+332 WYWR
-340 PLFMPAMIAC
+340 PIFLPAMLGC
-350 FAWLIYVLANIN
+350 FGWLIYVLANIN
-362 DVRIAWQIA
+362 SVGIGWQVP
-371 AFCTTM
+371 AFCLTL

-388 YAQKPHPRRLTGYYL
+388 YALKPHPRWLTGFYL
-403 MISVGGALG
+403 MISLGGAVG

-424 TTYAELAWSCAACAV
+424 HTYAELAWSCGACAV
-439 LVWLVCLPDWRVPN
+439 LTWLVCLPNWRVPD
-453 FQWWRFHAWMAGS
+453 FAWWRFHAWLAGS
-466 LVAMAVCLTFFIQS
+466 LVAMAVCLAFHIQS
-480 HEKDNVIES
+480 KERDNVVEA

-501 YGSETPGSRYLLLQ
+501 YGAETPGSRYLLLQ

-531 RRITSYYGEQSGVA
+531 RRITSYYGEGSGVA

-571 GNNGDYVRIYEIN
+571 GNNGDYIRIYEIN
-584 SEVKRLATGTNRFT
+584 SEVKRIATSHFT
-598 FVHDTIAIGGKVDII
+598 FVKDTIAIGGKVDII

-622 REDPQRFDV
+622 REEPQRFDV

-658 LATNGVLAIHISNR
+658 LAPDGVLAVHISNR
-672 YLDLEPVVENVA
+672 YLDLEPVVENLA
-684 KEFGYERLSI
+684 KEFGYQRLSI
-694 SDGDGEKDWWIYS
+694 SDGEGEKDWWIYS
-707 STWVLLSKNKELMAL
+707 STWVLLSKNKDLMTL
-722 IASRSESAE
+722 IASRSETAD
-731 KSAKE
+731 KE
-736 PSKKI
+736 HSKKS

>member
-43 FFQLVLLAGYAY
+43 FFQLVLLGGYAY

-68 AVVHLALLLV
+68 AVVHGVLLLA
-78 SLAVLPIVPADAW
+78 SLAVLPIVPTDAW

-96 DAPITHIL
+96 DAPISHIL

-122 PLMQAWF
+122 PLMQSWF
-129 ARLNPGISP
+129 SRLHPGRSP

-168 QAHGWGWGL
+168 QAVSWGWGL
-177 AAYVVC
+177 MAYV
-183 AAWCAWLLW
+183 AFAIWCVVLLW
-192 KRGVADEIP
+192 RRGVAEEIP
-201 VGGSAP
+201 AGGVMP
-207 EEEPEE
+207 VEEPREE
-213 VPSMRRKFLWL
+213 PSLRHRFLWL

-266 FADAAPV
+266 FDA
-273 GFQRPLMVGVAV
+273 QQ
-285 AGLAAL
+285 
-291 LIPMMIDHSGSDSF
+291 
-305 KELLRMMNLH
+305 
-315 EDKSANRLI
+315 
-324 PFFCALAF
+324 
-332 ISWHGYWR
+332 WYWR
-340 PLFMPAMIAC
+340 PIFLPALLGC
-350 FAWLIYVLANIN
+350 FAWLIAVLGDIN
-362 DVRIAWQIA
+362 NVRIGWQVA
-371 AFCTTM
+371 AFCMTL
-377 FVACMV
+377 FIACMV

-388 YAQKPHPRRLTGYYL
+388 YALKPHPRRLTGYYL
-403 MISVGGALG
+403 MISLGGAIG

-424 TTYAELAWSCAACAV
+424 QTYAELAWSCGACAL

-453 FQWWRFHAWMAGS
+453 FPWWRFHAWMAGS
-466 LVAMAVCLTFFIQS
+466 LVAMAVCLAFFIQS
-480 HEKDNVIES
+480 HEKDNVIEA

-501 YGSETPGSRYLLLQ
+501 YGAETPGSRYLLLQ

-553 MEKRIGVVG
+553 AQKRIGVVG

-571 GNNGDYVRIYEIN
+571 GEKGDYVRIYEIN
-584 SEVKRLATGTNRFT
+584 SEVKRLATSRFT
-598 FVHDTIAIGGKVDII
+598 FVNDTIALGGKVDII

-622 REDPQRFDV
+622 REEPQRLDV

-647 TKEAVAIYGRH
+647 TKEAVAIYGKH
-658 LATNGVLAIHISNR
+658 LAPDGVLAVHISNR

-684 KEFGYERLSI
+684 KEFGYQRLSI

-707 STWVLLSKNKELMAL
+707 STWVLLSKNKPLMEL
-722 IASRSESAE
+722 IAAKTESAKQE
-731 KSAKE
+731 T
-736 PSKKI
+736 SKKV
-741 VPLWTDDYAS
+741 VPLWTDDYVS
-751 LLPIMS
+751 LWPIMS

>member
-43 FFQLVLLAGYAY
+43 FFQLVLLGGYAY

-68 AVVHLALLLV
+68 AIVHLALLLV
-78 SLAVLPIVPADAW
+78 SLAVLPIVPSEAL
-91 KPTSG
+91 KPTSS
-96 DAPITHIL
+96 DAPITQIL

-122 PLMQAWF
+122 PLMQSWF
-129 ARLNPGISP
+129 SRLNPGKSP

-168 QAHGWGWGL
+168 QAVSWGWGL
-177 AAYVVC
+177 VAYVVF
-183 AAWCAWLLW
+183 AVWCVWLMW
-192 KRGVADEIP
+192 NRGLAEEIP
-201 VGGSAP
+201 AGGLAAA
-207 EEEPEE
+207 EEPVEA
-213 VPSMRRKFLWL
+213 PSLRQKFLWL
-224 ALPACASAL
+224 MLPACASAL

-266 FADAAPV
+266 FDA
-273 GFQRPLMVGVAV
+273 QR
-285 AGLAAL
+285 
-291 LIPMMIDHSGSDSF
+291 
-305 KELLRMMNLH
+305 
-315 EDKSANRLI
+315 
-324 PFFCALAF
+324 
-332 ISWHGYWR
+332 WYWR
-340 PLFMPAMIAC
+340 PIFLPAMLGC
-350 FAWLIYVLANIN
+350 FGWLIYVLANIN
-362 DVRIAWQIA
+362 SVGIGWQVP
-371 AFCTTM
+371 AFCMTM

-388 YAQKPHPRRLTGYYL
+388 YALKPHPRWLTSFYL

-424 TTYAELAWSCAACAV
+424 KTYAELAWSCGACAI
-439 LVWLVCLPDWRVPN
+439 LVWLVSLPNWRVPD
-453 FQWWRFHAWMAGS
+453 FQWWRFHAWLASS
-466 LVAMAVCLTFFIQS
+466 LVAMAVCLAFFIQS
-480 HEKDNVIES
+480 NERDNVVEA

-501 YGSETPGSRYLLLQ
+501 YGTDTPGSRYLLLQ

-524 LTDPDQR
+524 LTDPEQR

-553 MEKRIGVVG
+553 PQKRIGVVG

-571 GNNGDYVRIYEIN
+571 GEKGDYVRIYEIN
-584 SEVKRLATGTNRFT
+584 SEVLRIATNRFS
-598 FVHDTIAIGGKVDII
+598 FIKDTRELGGQVDVI

-622 REDPQRFDV
+622 REKSQQFDI

-647 TKEAVAIYGRH
+647 TKEAVAIYGKH
-658 LATNGVLAIHISNR
+658 LAPDGVLAIHISNR

-684 KEFGYERLSI
+684 KEFGYQRLSI
-694 SDGDGEKDWWIYS
+694 SDGEGEKDWWIYS
-707 STWVLLSKNKELMAL
+707 STWVLLSKNKDLMTL
-722 IASRSESAE
+722 IASRSEA
-731 KSAKE
+731 ADKE
-736 PSKKI
+736 PSKKK

>member
-43 FFQLVLLAGYAY
+43 FFQLVLLGGYAY

-68 AVVHLALLLV
+68 AVVHGALLLA

-104 LLLGAT
+104 LLLAAT

-122 PLMQAWF
+122 PLMQSWF
-129 ARLNPGISP
+129 SRLNPGRSP

-168 QAHGWGWGL
+168 QAVSWGWGL
-177 AAYVVC
+177 MAYVAFAV
-183 AAWCAWLLW
+183 WCVALVWR
-192 KRGVADEIP
+192 RGVADEVP
-201 VGGSAP
+201 AGGLAAV
-207 EEEPEE
+207 EEPTEE
-213 VPSMRRKFLWL
+213 PSLRHKFLWL

-233 LLATTNKLTQDVA
+233 LLATTNKLCQDVA

-266 FADAAPV
+266 FDA
-273 GFQRPLMVGVAV
+273 QQ
-285 AGLAAL
+285 
-291 LIPMMIDHSGSDSF
+291 
-305 KELLRMMNLH
+305 
-315 EDKSANRLI
+315 
-324 PFFCALAF
+324 
-332 ISWHGYWR
+332 WYWR
-340 PLFMPAMIAC
+340 PIFLPALLAC
-350 FAWLIYVLANIN
+350 FVWLICVLADIN
-362 DVRIAWQIA
+362 TVRIGWQVA
-371 AFCTTM
+371 AFCMTL

-388 YAQKPHPRRLTGYYL
+388 YELKPHPRRLTGYYL
-403 MISVGGALG
+403 MISLGGAIG

-424 TTYAELAWSCAACAV
+424 QTYAELAWSCGACAL
-439 LVWLVCLPDWRVPN
+439 LVWLVCLPNWRVPN
-453 FQWWRFHAWMAGS
+453 FPWWRFHAWMVGS
-466 LVAMAVCLTFFIQS
+466 LVAMAVCLAFFIQS
-480 HEKDNVIES
+480 HEKDNVIEA

-501 YGSETPGSRYLLLQ
+501 YGAETPGSRYLLLQ

-531 RRITSYYGEQSGVA
+531 RRLTSYYGEKSGVA

-553 MEKRIGVVG
+553 AHKRIGVVG

-571 GNNGDYVRIYEIN
+571 GEKGDYVRIYEIN
-584 SEVKRLATGTNRFT
+584 SEVKRLATSRFT
-598 FVHDTIAIGGKVDII
+598 FVNDTIGLGGKVDII

-622 REDPQRFDV
+622 REEPQHLDV

-647 TKEAVAIYGRH
+647 TKEAVAIYGKH
-658 LATNGVLAIHISNR
+658 LAPDGVLAVHISNR

-694 SDGDGEKDWWIYS
+694 SDNDGEKDWWIYS
-707 STWVLLSKNKELMAL
+707 STWVLLSKNKELIAKIAAL
-722 IASRSESAE
+722 TDST
-731 KSAKE
+731 KE
-736 PSKKI
+736 ETTKKV
-741 VPLWTDDYAS
+741 VPLWTDDYVS
-751 LLPIMS
+751 LWPIMS

>member
-43 FFQLVLLAGYAY
+43 FFQMVLLAGYAY
-55 AHFLSRWLKPRGQ
+55 AHFLSRWLQPRGQ
-68 AVVHLALLLV
+68 AAVHLGVLLA
-78 SLAVLPIVPADAW
+78 SLAVLPIIPGDAW
-91 KPTSG
+91 KPKPG

-122 PLMQAWF
+122 PLMQSWF
-129 ARLNPGISP
+129 ARLNPGKSP

-163 VARKL
+163 FARKL
-168 QAHGWGWGL
+168 QALSWGWGL
-177 AAYVVC
+177 VAYVLF
-183 AAWCAWLLW
+183 AAWCVRLVWV
-192 KRGVADEIP
+192 RGFAAQTPAD
-201 VGGSAP
+201 GHLA
-207 EEEPEE
+207 EEEPAEE
-213 VPSMRRKFLWL
+213 PSLRRKFLWL

-246 VIPFLWIL
+246 VIPFLWVL

-266 FADAAPV
+266 FDAN
-273 GFQRPLMVGVAV
+273 Q
-285 AGLAAL
+285 
-291 LIPMMIDHSGSDSF
+291 
-305 KELLRMMNLH
+305 
-315 EDKSANRLI
+315 
-324 PFFCALAF
+324 
-332 ISWHGYWR
+332 WYWR
-340 PLFMPAMIAC
+340 PLFLPAMLAC
-350 FAWLIYVLANIN
+350 FGWLIYVLANIN
-362 DVRIAWQIA
+362 DVGIGWQVP
-371 AFCTTM
+371 AFCLTL
-377 FVACMV
+377 FVGCMV

-388 YAQKPHPRRLTGYYL
+388 YALKPHPRWLTSFYL
-403 MISVGGALG
+403 MISLGGAIG

-424 TTYAELAWSCAACAV
+424 KSYAELAWSCGACAV
-439 LVWLVCLPDWRVPN
+439 LVWLVCLPNWRVPG
-453 FQWWRFHAWMAGS
+453 FQWWRFHAWLAGS
-466 LVAMAVCLTFFIQS
+466 LVALAVCLAFYIQS
-480 HEKDNVIES
+480 RERDNVVEA

-501 YGSETPGSRYLLLQ
+501 YGKETPGSRYLLLQ

-553 MEKRIGVVG
+553 PQKRIGVVG

-571 GNNGDYVRIYEIN
+571 GEKGDYVRIYEIN
-584 SEVKRLATGTNRFT
+584 EEVRRIATSHFT
-598 FVHDTIAIGGKVDII
+598 FIKDTQAVGGKVDVI

-622 REDPQRFDV
+622 REEPQRFDV

-647 TKEAVAIYGRH
+647 TKEAVGIYGKH
-658 LATNGVLAIHISNR
+658 LAADGVLAVHISNR
-672 YLDLEPVVENVA
+672 YLDLEPVVENLA

-722 IASRSESAE
+722 IKTKTEAA
-731 KSAKE
+731 KSD
-736 PSKKI
+736 PSTKI

-751 LLPIMS
+751 LWPIMS

>member
-1 MLPFALTIFTGAFLL
+1 MGRRAIAMLPFALTIFTGAFLL

-43 FFQLVLLAGYAY
+43 FFQLVLLGGYAY

-78 SLAVLPIVPADAW
+78 SLAVLPIVPAEMW
-91 KPTSG
+91 KPKPG

-122 PLMQAWF
+122 PLMQSWF
-129 ARLNPGISP
+129 SHLNPGKSP

-151 ALLAYPFLIEPN
+151 ALLAYPFLIEPRLP
-163 VARKL
+163 RKL
-168 QAHGWGWGL
+168 QALSWGWGL
-177 AAYVVC
+177 IAYVAF
-183 AAWCAWLLW
+183 AAWCVWLVW
-192 KRGVADEIP
+192 KRGVAEEIP
-201 VGGSAP
+201 ASGVAA
-207 EEEPEE
+207 EEEPAEP
-213 VPSMRRKFLWL
+213 PSLRQKFLWL

-266 FADAAPV
+266 FDA
-273 GFQRPLMVGVAV
+273 QR
-285 AGLAAL
+285 
-291 LIPMMIDHSGSDSF
+291 
-305 KELLRMMNLH
+305 
-315 EDKSANRLI
+315 
-324 PFFCALAF
+324 
-332 ISWHGYWR
+332 WYWR
-340 PLFMPAMIAC
+340 PIFLPAMLGC
-350 FAWLIYVLANIN
+350 FGWLIYVLANIN
-362 DVRIAWQIA
+362 DVGIGWQVP
-371 AFCTTM
+371 AFCLTM
-377 FVACMV
+377 FVACMA

-388 YAQKPHPRRLTGYYL
+388 YALKPHPRWLTSFYL
-403 MISVGGALG
+403 MISVGGAVG

-424 TTYAELAWSCAACAV
+424 HTYAELAWSCAACAV
-439 LVWLVCLPDWRVPN
+439 LVWLVCLPNFRAPD

-466 LVAMAVCLTFFIQS
+466 LVAMAVCLAFYIQS
-480 HEKDNVIES
+480 KERDNVVEA

-501 YGSETPGSRYLLLQ
+501 YGADTPGSRYLLLQ

-531 RRITSYYGEQSGVA
+531 RRITSYYGEQSGIA

-553 MEKRIGVVG
+553 PQKRIGVVG

-571 GNNGDYVRIYEIN
+571 GEKGDYVRIYEIN
-584 SEVKRLATGTNRFT
+584 SEVLRIATNHFT
-598 FVHDTIAIGGKVDII
+598 FIKDTRALGGTVDVI

-622 REDPQRFDV
+622 SEEPQRFDV

-647 TKEAVAIYGRH
+647 TKEAVAIYGKH
-658 LATNGVLAIHISNR
+658 LAPDGVLAIHISNR

-684 KEFGYERLSI
+684 KEFGYQRLSI

-707 STWVLLSKNKELMAL
+707 STWVLLSKNQDLMTL
-722 IASRSESAE
+722 IASRTESA
-731 KSAKE
+731 KSE
-736 PSKKI
+736 PSTKT

>member
-68 AVVHLALLLV
+68 AVVHFALLLV

-91 KPTSG
+91 KPTTG

-201 VGGSAP
+201 ANGKAP
-207 EEEPEE
+207 QEEPDE
-213 VPSMRRKFLWL
+213 VPSLRRKFLWL

-254 PLSLYLLTFILC
+254 PLSLYLLTFILS

-285 AGLAAL
+285 AGIGAL
-291 LIPMMIDHSGSDSF
+291 LIPMMIDRSGSEDL
-305 KELLRMMNLH
+305 KELLRMLNLH

-340 PLFMPAMIAC
+340 PLFMPAMLAC

-377 FVACMV
+377 FMACMV

-466 LVAMAVCLTFFIQS
+466 LVAMAVCLAFFIQS

-501 YGSETPGSRYLLLQ
+501 YGSDTPGSRYLLLQ

-531 RRITSYYGEQSGVA
+531 RRITSYYGEQSGLA
-545 LAIRNFPR
+545 LAIKHVPSP
-553 MEKRIGVVG
+553 KRIGVVG

-571 GNNGDYVRIYEIN
+571 GEKGDYVRIYEIN
-584 SEVKRLATGTNRFT
+584 SEVKRLSTGTNRFT
-598 FVHDTIAIGGKVDII
+598 FVHDTIALGGKVEII

-622 REDPQRFDV
+622 REEPQRFDV

-647 TKEAVAIYGRH
+647 TKEAVAIYGKH
-658 LATNGVLAIHISNR
+658 LATNGVLAVHISNR

-694 SDGDGEKDWWIYS
+694 SDGEGEKDWWIYS
-707 STWVLLSKNKELMAL
+707 STWVLLSKNKELMTL
-722 IASRSESAE
+722 IASRSETAE
-731 KSAKE
+731 KSDKA

>member
-43 FFQLVLLAGYAY
+43 FFQLVLLGGYAY

-78 SLAVLPIVPADAW
+78 SLAVLPIIPAEAW
-91 KPTSG
+91 KPKPG

-122 PLMQAWF
+122 PLMQSWF
-129 ARLNPGISP
+129 SHLNPGKSP

-168 QAHGWGWGL
+168 QAVSWGWGMV
-177 AAYVVC
+177 AYVVF
-183 AAWCAWLLW
+183 AAWCVWLVW
-192 KRGVADEIP
+192 KRGVAEEIP
-201 VGGSAP
+201 ASGVAP
-207 EEEPEE
+207 EEEPAEP
-213 VPSMRRKFLWL
+213 PSLRQKFLWL

-266 FADAAPV
+266 FDA
-273 GFQRPLMVGVAV
+273 QR
-285 AGLAAL
+285 
-291 LIPMMIDHSGSDSF
+291 
-305 KELLRMMNLH
+305 
-315 EDKSANRLI
+315 
-324 PFFCALAF
+324 
-332 ISWHGYWR
+332 WYWR
-340 PLFMPAMIAC
+340 PIFLPAMLGC
-350 FAWLIYVLANIN
+350 FGWLIYVLANIN
-362 DVRIAWQIA
+362 NVGIGWQVP
-371 AFCTTM
+371 AFCMTM
-377 FVACMV
+377 FVACMA

-388 YAQKPHPRRLTGYYL
+388 YALKPHPRWLTSFYL
-403 MISVGGALG
+403 MISVGGAVG

-424 TTYAELAWSCAACAV
+424 HTYAELAWSCAACAV
-439 LVWLVCLPDWRVPN
+439 LVWLVCLPNFRVPD

-466 LVAMAVCLTFFIQS
+466 LVAMAVCLAFYIQS
-480 HEKDNVIES
+480 KERDNVVEA

-501 YGSETPGSRYLLLQ
+501 YGADTPGSRYLLLQ

-553 MEKRIGVVG
+553 PQKRIGVVG

-571 GNNGDYVRIYEIN
+571 GEKGDYVRIYEIN
-584 SEVKRLATGTNRFT
+584 SEVLRIATNHFT
-598 FVHDTIAIGGKVDII
+598 FIKDTRALGGKVDVI

-622 REDPQRFDV
+622 SEEPQRFDV

-647 TKEAVAIYGRH
+647 TKEAVAIYGKH
-658 LATNGVLAIHISNR
+658 LAPDGVLAIHISNR

-684 KEFGYERLSI
+684 KEFGYQRLSI
-694 SDGDGEKDWWIYS
+694 SDGEGEKDWWIYS
-707 STWVLLSKNKELMAL
+707 STWVLLSKNQDLMTL
-722 IASRSESAE
+722 IASRTETA
-731 KSAKE
+731 KSE
-736 PSKKI
+736 PSTKT